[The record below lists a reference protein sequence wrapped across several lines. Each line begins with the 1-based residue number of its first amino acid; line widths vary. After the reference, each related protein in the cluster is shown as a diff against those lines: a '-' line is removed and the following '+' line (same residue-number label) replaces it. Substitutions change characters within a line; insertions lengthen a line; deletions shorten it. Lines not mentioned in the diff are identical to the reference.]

1 MSERLGNL
9 HVFPTGEVRGKE
21 CCAYVDGGIEEK
33 VTVFVAGNPDL
44 FPLEYYDKATGTFR
58 GMIPELLEDFSEQN
72 GYKIEYY
79 LPGKKDLRK
88 KLAENQQ
95 VDILSGC
102 VSGESFLHTRKDAV
116 VVLKSRREGEPIS
129 YQLWVTDVAY
139 PELLED
145 LNTFFAG
152 VDQETLTELM
162 VEATG
167 ERWEMPGWVMPTV
180 AGLSLAVAALAG
192 VIALKVLKK
201 YRRTGRKQR
210 REKKKPKPDI
220 LSLETLRELYPQAIS
235 ENTRV
240 LYCAVYVHV
249 EAGPLVWAQ
258 GQNVSATF
266 LKRLRETFRYTLKD
280 TDIFAQVCE
289 NGFLLLR
296 QSGSRK
302 ELEGWLTSALEHL
315 TFNDK
320 VEEHDPEIYAGVYP
334 LKNTDDDV
342 EDILKKARQ
351 AVGQALG
358 QNQPWQIFDS
368 ALQKR
373 LNQEKEYR
381 WDIIRGL
388 EQEEFLLY
396 VQFFMDAKTRKIVG
410 GETLARWQHPQ
421 QGFLLPG
428 RFVPVFERA
437 DMIDLLDFYI
447 LDKAA
452 AFLEEICK
460 EQTESFFLSCNFS
473 RKTFAAEDFTERC
486 KEILKRYQFPRERLM
501 LEMTGSASVKETK
514 LLKCNAQAMRE
525 YGVQII
531 LDDFGHG
538 FTSFFDLKDY
548 RIDGLKLDRSLIR
561 HLGAVEGEAILGS
574 MIQVGHELK
583 LTVLATGVEEE
594 GQALCLNRLGCDAFQ
609 GYGFCRPLPHWEAE
623 RRLSVQEKERREC
636 AL

>member
-1 MSERLGNL
+1 M
-9 HVFPTGEVRGKE
+9 
-21 CCAYVDGGIEEK
+21 EEK

-44 FPLEYYDKATGTFR
+44 YPLEYYDKATGTFQ
-58 GMIPELLEDFSEQN
+58 GIIPELLEDFSEKT

-79 LPGKKDLRK
+79 LPGRKDLRNE
-88 KLAENQQ
+88 LAENQQ

-102 VSGESFLHTRKDAV
+102 VSGEDFEHTRKDAV
-116 VVLKSRREGEPIS
+116 VILKSRREGEPLS

-139 PELLED
+139 PKLLED

-152 VDQETLTELM
+152 VGQETLTGMM
-162 VEATG
+162 VEAAG
-167 ERWEMPGWVMPTV
+167 ERWERPGWVMPTL
-180 AGLSLAVAALAG
+180 AGLSLTVAGLIGA
-192 VIALKVLKK
+192 IALNAWKK
-201 YRRTGRKQR
+201 YRRLGRKQR
-210 REKKKPKPDI
+210 KEEKKLKPDI
-220 LSLETLRELYPQAIS
+220 LSFEMLKERYPLAIS

-240 LYCAVYVHV
+240 LYSAIYVHV
-249 EAGPLVWAQ
+249 EAGPLAWAQ

-266 LKRLRETFRYTLKD
+266 LERLRETLRDALND
-280 TDIFAQVCE
+280 ADIIAQVRE
-289 NGFLLLR
+289 KGFLLLR
-296 QSGSRK
+296 QSSSRK
-302 ELEGWLTSALEHL
+302 ELEGWLTSVMELL

-320 VEEHDPEIYAGVYP
+320 VEAHDPEIYAGVYP

-368 ALQKR
+368 VLQTR

-381 WDIIRGL
+381 WDITRGL

-396 VQFFMDAKTRKIVG
+396 IQFFMDAKTGKIVG
-410 GETLARWQHPQ
+410 GEALARWQHPQ

-428 RFVPVFERA
+428 RFVPVFEKE

-452 AFLEEICK
+452 AFLEKLCE
-460 EQTESFFLSCNFS
+460 EQIRGFFLSCNFS
-473 RKTFAAEDFTERC
+473 RKTFAAEDFTKRC
-486 KEILKRYQFPRERLM
+486 KEILKRYQFPRELLM
-501 LEMTGSASVKETK
+501 LEMTGSASVKETER
-514 LLKCNAQAMRE
+514 LRCNAQAMRE

-548 RIDGLKLDRSLIR
+548 RIDGLKLDRSLTQ
-561 HLGAVEGEAILGS
+561 HLGTVEGEAILGS
-574 MIQVGHELK
+574 MIRVGHELK

-594 GQALCLNRLGCDAFQ
+594 GQALCLSRLGCDAFQ
-609 GYGFCRPLPHWEAE
+609 GYGFYRPLPHWEAG
-623 RRLSVQEKERREC
+623 RRLLVQEKERREC